1 MLQNVF
7 SIFIMRFLKKQ
18 TISKILKRSRYKL
31 VKKAGKSFAEFVSR
45 NWLIIAN
52 NPKMADKT
60 GRAK

>member
-1 MLQNVF
+1 
-7 SIFIMRFLKKQ
+7 MRFLKKQ

-45 NWLIIAN
+45 NWLITAN
-52 NPKMADKT
+52 NPKMADKI